1 MTKSREQLTDIGEWV
16 VTDATKYIRV
26 VALFADFEKL
36 AKEGNTDAAY
46 IINALHYV
54 HKAMK
59 AA

>member
-1 MTKSREQLTDIGEWV
+1 MTKTREQLTDIGEWV
-16 VTDATKYIRV
+16 GVDATKHMRV
-26 VALFADFEKL
+26 VTLFADFEKM
-36 AKEGNTDAAY
+36 AEEGNTDAAY